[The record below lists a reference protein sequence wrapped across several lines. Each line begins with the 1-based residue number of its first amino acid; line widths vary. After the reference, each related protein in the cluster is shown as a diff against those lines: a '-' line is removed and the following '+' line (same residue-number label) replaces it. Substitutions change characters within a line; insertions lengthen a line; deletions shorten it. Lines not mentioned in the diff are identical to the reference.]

1 MCLLRD
7 SHYMGKNKTLVIV
20 SGYFNPIH
28 EGHLEYLNRS
38 KALGDFLYVIV
49 NNDLQR
55 ELKGSK
61 PFLTENQRRIIL
73 KNIKAVDE
81 VIISIDKNK
90 FVDKTIELIYR
101 EEAHKYDKILFTNG
115 GDQTTQTVGET
126 AICQKLGIEIVC
138 GLGDKIQS
146 SSSLLNKI

>member
-1 MCLLRD
+1 MA
-7 SHYMGKNKTLVIV
+7 KTKTLVIV

-38 KALGDFLYVIV
+38 KALGDFLYVII

-55 ELKGSK
+55 EIKGSK
-61 PFLTENQRRIIL
+61 PFMTEQQRRTIL

-90 FVDKTIELIYR
+90 FVDKTIELIYK
-101 EEAHKYDKILFTNG
+101 EEAHKYDRILFTNG
-115 GDQTTQTVGET
+115 GDQTEETIGEGV
-126 AICQKLGIEIVC
+126 ICEKLGIEMVF

-146 SSSLLNKI
+146 SSWLLNKL